1 MSAMVNTTNR
11 QVDTR
16 LNEIEQ
22 RLVDDDSSHE
32 EFSLEEEE
40 KNQESFIW
48 ASRVKSTVTII
59 HTEFGK
65 AEVKFCHSD
74 SENDSKLNSQYLFVY
89 RELLHISILFF

>member
-1 MSAMVNTTNR
+1 
-11 QVDTR
+11 
-16 LNEIEQ
+16 
-22 RLVDDDSSHE
+22 
-32 EFSLEEEE
+32 
-40 KNQESFIW
+40 
-48 ASRVKSTVTII
+48 VKSTVTII